1 MDRREDGWLTIAVE
15 NLLSFFNLLR
25 CPNGGDG
32 ANEGHAG
39 IGAAGMVQEADDGEQ
54 PRGKA
59 HLPAVRNEVLLFR
72 S

>member
-1 MDRREDGWLTIAVE
+1 MDRREDGGLTIAVE
-15 NLLSFFNLLR
+15 NLLPFSNLLR
-25 CPNGGDG
+25 CPNSGDG
-32 ANEGHAG
+32 ANEGHTG

-59 HLPAVRNEVLLFR
+59 HLPAVGNEVLFR